1 MPDSVDVLVA
11 GGGPVGAA
19 LAAALRESGLA
30 TVLAE
35 PHAAGDARDSG
46 PEASVRPP
54 DRPPRRLPFRPIAL
68 SHVSA
73 ARLARIGALGAL
85 ALTPIRSIH
94 VSQAGG
100 FGRTLIAAQDLGVS
114 ALGWVTDL
122 APLADALQR
131 AARRERIAARVERWA
146 PDDGGVRV
154 WLDGAPAIRARL
166 LVLAD
171 GGKTAGEDLSMR
183 DYGQAALVAP
193 VRTELPQDGVAWER
207 FTGDGPLALLPY
219 ADRYALV
226 WTVRAARAPAL
237 LDSTAAAFLAEL
249 GRSFGRRLGEFT
261 EVGARV
267 SFPLALR
274 FRRAAAVAP
283 RVVAIGNAAQTLH
296 PVAGQGLNLGLR
308 DAFEL
313 AELVGSAGGRA
324 LARGDVAAAFAAQ
337 RRADRYAS
345 IGITDGLVRVFGLD
359 HPLAAAARGAGL
371 AALDLIPPA
380 RRFLARRFVYGLRA
394 VP

>member
-1 MPDSVDVLVA
+1 
-11 GGGPVGAA
+11 
-19 LAAALRESGLA
+19 
-30 TVLAE
+30 
-35 PHAAGDARDSG
+35 
-46 PEASVRPP
+46 
-54 DRPPRRLPFRPIAL
+54 
-68 SHVSA
+68 
-73 ARLARIGALGAL
+73 
-85 ALTPIRSIH
+85 LTPIRAIH

-100 FGRTLIAAQDLGVS
+100 FGRTLIAAQDLGV
-114 ALGWVTDL
+114 AAIGWVTDL
-122 APLADALQR
+122 APLADALQN
-131 AARRERIAARVERWA
+131 AAQRERIAARVERWA

-154 WLDGAPAIRARL
+154 TLDGAREIRARL

-171 GGKTAGEDLSMR
+171 GGQSAGEDLSLR
-183 DYGQAALVAP
+183 SYGQAAVVAP
-193 VRTELPQDGVAWER
+193 VRTERAQDGIAWER
-207 FTGDGPLALLPY
+207 FTAEGPLALLPF

-226 WTVRAARAPAL
+226 WTVRAAHAPAL
-237 LDSTAAAFLAEL
+237 LDATDAAFLDEL
-249 GRSFGRRLGEFT
+249 GRCFGRRLGRFC

-274 FRRAAAVAP
+274 FRRAAAIAP

-313 AELVGSAGGRA
+313 AELVGSADGHA
-324 LARGDVAAAFAAQ
+324 LERGDIAAAYAAQ

-345 IGITDGLVRVFGLD
+345 IGITDGLVRVFGFD

-371 AALDLIPPA
+371 AALDLVPPA
-380 RRFLARRFVYGLRA
+380 RRFLARRFVFGLRA